1 MVIFAAAIKLLLLG
15 LTIAALA
22 YYLLSILAAARFFS
36 QTGRITDSQS
46 LPVTIM
52 IPLCGADAGAYEN
65 YATFC
70 RQDYSE
76 YQIVF
81 GVRDPQDSSIPIIQ
95 KLMADFPARDI
106 ELVICPE
113 TIGQNLKVSN
123 LQNMLGRV
131 KHEQIVIVDSDV
143 RVGKDYLRIVVPPL
157 GEEKVGLVTCLYRVA
172 EASSAAS
179 ILEAIGITAEF
190 QPGVLVAR
198 LLEGMR
204 FALGATMATKK
215 KVLQSIGGFQVI
227 ADYLAD
233 DFMLGN
239 LIWKAGYEVSLSSYV
254 AQTVQGP
261 LKFVS
266 MIRHQIRLARGI
278 RASRP
283 RAYLG
288 LILTNGTTLAVLY
301 AIVSSA
307 SALSFLL
314 LGSTLAVRLTMSW
327 LIGVRWL
334 GDEILRK
341 YIWLVPARDILS
353 FFIWCLGI
361 AGKKVE
367 WRGGRFELL
376 DDGKMVR
383 VS

>member
-1 MVIFAAAIKLLLLG
+1 MVIFAAAVKLLLLG
-15 LTIAALA
+15 LTIAAIA

-36 QTGRITDSQS
+36 QTRLKADSPA

-52 IPLCGADAGAYEN
+52 VPLCGADSGAYES
-65 YATFC
+65 YTAFC

-81 GVRDPQDSSIPIIQ
+81 GVRDSQDSSIPIIQ
-95 KLMADFPARDI
+95 KLIADFPARDI
-106 ELVICPE
+106 ELVICSE

-123 LQNMLGRV
+123 LQNMLERV
-131 KHEQIVIVDSDV
+131 KHEQILIVDSDI
-143 RVGKDYLRIVVPPL
+143 RVGEDYLRVVIPRL
-157 GEEKVGLVTCLYRVA
+157 IEGRVGLVTCLYRA
-172 EASSAAS
+172 LEASNAAS

-198 LLEGMR
+198 LLQGMR
-204 FALGATMATKK
+204 FALGATMATKR

-254 AQTVQGP
+254 AQTVQAP
-261 LKFVS
+261 EKFGS

-278 RASRP
+278 RACRP
-283 RAYLG
+283 MEYLG
-288 LILTNGTTLAVLY
+288 LILTNGTTLATFY
-301 AIVSSA
+301 TIFSGA
-307 SALSFLL
+307 SAVSLLL

-334 GDEILRK
+334 GDEILRR
-341 YIWLVPARDILS
+341 YIWLVPVRDVLS
-353 FFIWCLGI
+353 FFIWCWSF

-367 WRGGRFELL
+367 WRGGRFEILN
-376 DDGKMVR
+376 DGKIGR

>member
-1 MVIFAAAIKLLLLG
+1 MVIFATAVRFLLFS

-22 YYLLSILAAARFFS
+22 YYLLSILAATRFFS
-36 QTGRITDSQS
+36 QTRLNTDSPS

-81 GVRDPQDSSIPIIQ
+81 GVRDNQDSSIPIIQ
-95 KLMADFPARDI
+95 KLMADFPARDV

-113 TIGQNLKVSN
+113 TIGPNLKVSN

-131 KHEQIVIVDSDV
+131 KHEQIVIVDGDV
-143 RVGKDYLRIVVPPL
+143 RVGENYLRHIVPPL
-157 GEEKVGLVTCLYRVA
+157 SGGKVGLVTCLYRAA
-172 EASSAAS
+172 EASNTAS

-239 LIWKAGYEVSLSSYV
+239 LIWKAGYEVSLSSYI
-254 AQTVQGP
+254 AQTIQGP
-261 LKFVS
+261 LKFRS

-278 RASRP
+278 RACRP
-283 RAYLG
+283 IGNLG

-301 AIVSSA
+301 TILSGA
-307 SALSFLL
+307 SEMSFLL

-341 YIWLVPARDILS
+341 YIWLVPARDVLS
-353 FFIWCLGI
+353 FFIWCLGM

-376 DDGKMVR
+376 NDGKMVR